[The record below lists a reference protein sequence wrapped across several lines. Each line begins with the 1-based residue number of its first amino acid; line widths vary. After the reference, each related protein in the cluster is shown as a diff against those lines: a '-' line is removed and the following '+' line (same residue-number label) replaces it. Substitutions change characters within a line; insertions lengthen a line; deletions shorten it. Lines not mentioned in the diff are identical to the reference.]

1 MLTGCI
7 SGPPG
12 VGKTL
17 TAELLAEHLHR
28 ALMPVS
34 AGELGTTA
42 EAVEERLP
50 RIFKRASRWNAV
62 LLLDEADVLLE
73 QRSSQDIHRNA
84 LVCVFLRTL
93 EYYQGM
99 MFLTTNR
106 VRQIDDAIASRI
118 HFKLKYDKL
127 NLEQRTNIWRGFL
140 ERAATPQG
148 APIHSRN
155 TFESLVEKEHNG
167 HEAGSSFMCSRSKL
181 INGIVSDQKPGVNG
195 SSSGYSR
202 GMPGD
207 YVPSGSGY
215 HRMRGF
221 RMRFQGRGAEGSYA
235 RLFLAGSV
243 GSESTPVWIGYMS
256 LCSSF
261 LYILISSYTL
271 LYKVIINVYIFS
283 VSYS

>member
-1 MLTGCI
+1 VTLLTGYT

-17 TAELLAEHLHR
+17 TAELLAEHLQR

-34 AGELGTTA
+34 AGELGTAA

-73 QRSSQDIHRNA
+73 QRSSHDIHRNA

-106 VRQIDDAIASRI
+106 VEQIDDAIASRI

-127 NLEQRTNIWRGFL
+127 NLEQRTSIWRRFL
-140 ERAATPQG
+140 EKAATPQG
-148 APIHSRN
+148 APDYSPGAFDSWVRKERN
-155 TFESLVEKEHNG
+155 GREVGL
-167 HEAGSSFMCSRSKL
+167 SFRCLRSKL
-181 INGIVSDQKPGVNG
+181 ITVLFQIKNLVSTAHALATQEGCQVNMSHVEVAIDACEDFERDVNG
-195 SSSGYSR
+195 VGATDAMNGY
-202 GMPGD
+202 
-207 YVPSGSGY
+207 
-215 HRMRGF
+215 F
-221 RMRFQGRGAEGSYA
+221 
-235 RLFLAGSV
+235 
-243 GSESTPVWIGYMS
+243 
-256 LCSSF
+256 
-261 LYILISSYTL
+261 
-271 LYKVIINVYIFS
+271 
-283 VSYS
+283 